1 MRKFFDIS
9 QLPKLLFTLSRIIIL
24 VLGGFV
30 YGLISYGSDLFPLP
44 QLRMA
49 MNLVSSGDIT
59 RDPRYEHMQ
68 PSRGQGGGVTVNL
81 LPEDN
86 AYILMSGFFDDE
98 NQIRLIKRDG
108 TIVKKWSLDY
118 LKHFPHE
125 DSRTCNMLSPL
136 YTDTHGVHLTPKGEV
151 VFNYEYCGSVK
162 LNQCG
167 QVMWTVNQPTHH
179 SIVPAEAGGYWGLSR
194 LKWNAKEE
202 PDRFPP
208 FTSPGNDRVIL
219 EDTIIRIAEDGDILE
234 TISIPALL
242 MENNLESL
250 MTANGLLFSSRAVL
264 DSELVH
270 ANKVAE
276 LPSDL
281 ADDFPLFSAG
291 DLAVSVKRLNLVFV
305 IDPVSK
311 KIKWYQTGPWIRQHD
326 PEFMA
331 DGRISIFNNNVY
343 QTAYVN
349 RQTDLDSEFST
360 NIMAVDPISR
370 ETEVLFGEQPGQ
382 EMLSVIRGQH
392 ELLNNNHI
400 LITEFDAGRVLEVDS
415 EKNIVWEY
423 VNKVDDDYIGEITNA
438 VIYQANYF
446 QEELRN
452 CEQ

>member
-1 MRKFFDIS
+1 MRKFLDIR
-9 QLPKLLFTLSRIIIL
+9 QLPKLLFTLSRIVIL

-30 YGLISYGSDLFPLP
+30 YGLISYGSDLFPIP
-44 QLRMA
+44 QLRMT
-49 MNLVSSGDIT
+49 MNLISSGDIAG
-59 RDPRYEHMQ
+59 DPRSEHMQ
-68 PSRGQGGGVTVNL
+68 PSRGQGSGVTVNL
-81 LPEDN
+81 LPEDDV
-86 AYILMSGFFDDE
+86 YILMSGFFDDK

-108 TIVKKWSLDY
+108 TVVKKWSLDY
-118 LKHFPHE
+118 LKHFPNE

-151 VFNYEYCGSVK
+151 VFNYEYCGTVK

-167 QVMWTVNQPTHH
+167 QVMWTINQPTHH

-194 LKWNAKEE
+194 LKWNAKDE
-202 PDRFPP
+202 PNRFPP
-208 FTSPGNDRVIL
+208 FSSPGGDRVIH
-219 EDTIIRIAEDGDILE
+219 EDTIIRIGEDGGILE
-234 TISIPALL
+234 TISIPVL
-242 MENNLESL
+242 MMANNLESL
-250 MTANGLLFSSRAVL
+250 MTANGLLFSSRGVL

-276 LPSDL
+276 LPSAL

-311 KIKWYQTGPWIRQHD
+311 KIKWHQTGPWIRQHD

-349 RQTDLDSEFST
+349 RKTDLDSDFST

-370 ETEVLFGEQPGQ
+370 ETEILFGEKPGQ

-392 ELLNNNHI
+392 ELLKNNHI
-400 LITEFDAGRVLEVDS
+400 VITEFDAGRVLEVDS
-415 EKNIVWEY
+415 EKNVVWEY
-423 VNKVDDDYIGEITNA
+423 VNQVDDQYVGEITNA
-438 VIYQANYF
+438 VMYQANYF
-446 QEELRN
+446 QEDFRN